1 MKYLNDD
8 KEVAKQEEEYMKY
21 TTTHINNVHTA
32 FERLFEPVQ
41 QLPGYTEDETERIL
55 DLLKYAVANHD
66 ESKFSDDEFYAYRR
80 NFNPTAAENNEK
92 DQLIQN
98 QAKDEYDKAW
108 RHHYTHNDHHPRFWC
123 SINIISTYE
132 FGMPKEWDALEADHD
147 PIDMSIVSICHMICD
162 WEAMSIYFKS
172 DMIKWYTSGADD
184 ERHCMTEKTRNIT
197 RDIMAFVYK
206 KEVPTEEEIQ
216 KMYDEKSKKEA

>member
-55 DLLKYAVANHD
+55 DLLKYAVA
-66 ESKFSDDEFYAYRR
+66 
-80 NFNPTAAENNEK
+80 
-92 DQLIQN
+92 
-98 QAKDEYDKAW
+98 
-108 RHHYTHNDHHPRFWC
+108 HHPRFWC